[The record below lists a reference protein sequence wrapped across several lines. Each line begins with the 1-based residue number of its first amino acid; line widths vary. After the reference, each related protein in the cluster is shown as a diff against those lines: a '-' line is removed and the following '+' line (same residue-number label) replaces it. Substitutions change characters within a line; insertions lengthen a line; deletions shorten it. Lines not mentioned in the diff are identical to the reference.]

1 MTNMRQDANR
11 LRCQGL
17 TKSFDG
23 VQALDGVSL
32 DFPKL
37 GITAVIG
44 PNGAG
49 KTTLL
54 NVLTGFLRA
63 DGGRCFS
70 ASATSRIC
78 PRVASRNW
86 ESRGRFRNFVKSAA
100 SPALLC

>member
-1 MTNMRQDANR
+1 M
-11 LRCQGL
+11 LRCQRL
-17 TKSFDG
+17 TKTFDG

-37 GITAVIG
+37 GITAVTG

-63 DGGRCFS
+63 DGGRCFFGERDITHLP
-70 ASATSRIC
+70 AH
-78 PRVASRNW
+78 RVAQLGNARTFQ
-86 ESRGRFRNFVKSAA
+86 ELR
-100 SPALLC
+100 